1 MHSVSVTA
9 PLILS
14 INSFLRLVVLQ
25 RQVILEKCFVSAYT
39 TEPTETKTSSRLFF
53 IYKRPAISAKL
64 ARLCVVIPVGKKQI
78 QEEKSWEFPSWIRTR
93 DLPAPD
99 GWTSESSVI
108 PQSLPQSYLGL
119 GRVVYI
125 LRCVDGRF
133 PIPINNSWNPL
144 AFVNNAFKKCWAHR
158 TNKFDSPPIQSLES
172 DF

>member
-64 ARLCVVIPVGKKQI
+64 ARLCVVIPVGEKQI
-78 QEEKSWEFPSWIRTR
+78 QEEKSWVPFLDTNARPPSSRRLDLWIVSH
-93 DLPAPD
+93 
-99 GWTSESSVI
+99 TSVSTSIIPRARWSCLYFAVCGRQVSDTNQQFLKSFSVCK
-108 PQSLPQSYLGL
+108 QRFQKVLG
-119 GRVVYI
+119 
-125 LRCVDGRF
+125 
-133 PIPINNSWNPL
+133 PSN
-144 AFVNNAFKKCWAHR
+144 
-158 TNKFDSPPIQSLES
+158 Q
-172 DF
+172 